1 MCVQCIVYNVNY
13 AFFVQCNMCVQ
24 CKLCILQCTLQSV
37 QCTIDSLHVHCAVN
51 TWCYS
56 PPIMSKQWQMQ
67 KCNRQN
73 KLYCTVKCI
82 RCCTAL
88 HCSAHRILHCTA
100 LHCTALHC
108 TVYTLLHCTE
118 LACSAQLCWG
128 LNIEHINMLQ
138 WKKGGNFTSWQAGN
152 FPCQHCLQILQ
163 LTCFQQN
170 RDNIILDL
178 PQDIS
183 ATLRG
188 TNVRLIDSV
197 NKNPMLFSFYLIL
210 YLLFILGS

>member
-1 MCVQCIVYNVNY
+1 M
-13 AFFVQCNMCVQ
+13 
-24 CKLCILQCTLQSV
+24 
-37 QCTIDSLHVHCAVN
+37 N
-51 TWCYS
+51 TWRYS
-56 PPIMSKQWQMQ
+56 PPIMSKQWQLH

-73 KLYCTVKCI
+73 KLYCTVQCI
-82 RCCTAL
+82 LCCTAL
-88 HCSAHRILHCTA
+88 HCSVQCILHCTA
-100 LHCTALHC
+100 LHCIVQCTLQCILYCTAPHCSAQRILHCTAPHWNALHCTALNCTALHC
-108 TVYTLLHCTE
+108 TVYTVLHCTV
-118 LACSAQLCWG
+118 LPCSAQLCWG

-152 FPCQHCLQILQ
+152 FPCQHSLQILQ

-178 PQDIS
+178 PQSIS
-183 ATLRG
+183 TTIRG